1 MFSKLLLAFDGTRE
15 GRQALR
21 EAAAL
26 ARRVDAKVHLLSVVH
41 LTPGELLAES
51 SLPGALVEFDEAEM
65 DKVVQEGLAELRRAG
80 LTAEGTLSRGP
91 NPARDIADVARR
103 IGADLIVL
111 GHRNQGTLARLWN
124 GSVGQQLIAHAPC
137 SVLVAIAPA
146 PTRRQASA
154 AA

>member
-21 EAAAL
+21 QAAAL
-26 ARRVDAKVHLLSVVH
+26 ARRIDAEVHLLSVVH
-41 LTPGELLAES
+41 LSPGELLGES
-51 SLPGALVEFDEAEM
+51 ALPGGPVELNEAEM

-80 LTAEGTLSRGP
+80 LKAEGTLSRGA

-111 GHRNQGTLARLWN
+111 GHRDRGLLARLWS

-137 SVLVAIAPA
+137 SVLIAVAPA
-146 PTRRQASA
+146 AKRRVSA
-154 AA
+154 AV